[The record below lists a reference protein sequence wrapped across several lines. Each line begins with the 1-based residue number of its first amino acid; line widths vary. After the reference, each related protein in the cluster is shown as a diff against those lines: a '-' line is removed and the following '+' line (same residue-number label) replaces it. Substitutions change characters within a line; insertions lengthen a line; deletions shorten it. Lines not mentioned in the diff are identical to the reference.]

1 MPVKDLQKKR
11 EIWNRWYQKNKSVH
25 HARCRR
31 YTIRKRDEMR
41 AWLAEIKHD
50 KACQKCGFSHPAALD
65 YHHKSDDKEF
75 SIADAVAKGYSK
87 ARILKEAAKCVL
99 ICANCHRI
107 EHFNKRLGV
116 VAQSGERTV
125 VNRKVAGSKP
135 VSPAKK

>member
-1 MPVKDLQKKR
+1 
-11 EIWNRWYQKNKSVH
+11 
-25 HARCRR
+25 
-31 YTIRKRDEMR
+31 MR